1 MSVLRKEER
10 RNGSDIHGT
19 VANPQIT
26 GVRSVTD
33 ANNVDVCDRS
43 RAGTAAR

>member
-1 MSVLRKEER
+1 MSVLRNEE
-10 RNGSDIHGT
+10 RNGSDINGT
-19 VANPQIT
+19 VQT
-26 GVRSVTD
+26 LRSQESAALGD